1 MRTGLNKIRKDAD
14 YKQDGFTN
22 YILDID
28 VSIPDRTDYDGLLS
42 LCIDARVPVTPI
54 YEKFKSKEPI
64 STAGNALFPEIQS
77 LPNFTNDNVVVTHGI
92 HPSINQSNQ
101 PKCGGHIV
109 AFDDDQNDNI
119 TYGSLIQNLHPYVKN
134 SFNDY
139 DPYLTTRNLAKIWQ
153 APQARFYDHTTG
165 WLYDVDDL
173 DNKHLGV
180 HPTVFHEG
188 IHPAVG
194 QDPTLIII
202 NTLGKPYFN
211 ISRGH
216 KARKLGGVVEIFY
229 PRPELTE
236 PIIESL
242 VYCLQSHYIAKNSKS
257 DQDKHERMQ
266 FESSQTILLLAE
278 SSEDLVIIAK
288 SILSSKN
295 PNHARYI
302 EGFFRDPNDIVI
314 GLVPE
319 IDDHLFE
326 ITAT

>member
-1 MRTGLNKIRKDAD
+1 MRTGLNKIPKDAD
-14 YKQDGFTN
+14 YDQDGFTN
-22 YILDID
+22 YILDVD
-28 VSIPDRTDYDGLLS
+28 VSLPDKTDYDGLLS
-42 LCIDARVPVTPI
+42 LCIDARIPVTPI
-54 YEKFKSKEPI
+54 YNRFKSKEPV

-77 LPNFTNDNVVVTHGI
+77 LPNFTDDNVVVTHGM
-92 HPSINQSNQ
+92 HPSTNQSHQ

-109 AFDDDQNDNI
+109 AFDDDKKNV
-119 TYGSLIQNLHPYVKN
+119 YGSLIQSLKPYVKN

-139 DPYLTTRNLAKIWQ
+139 DPFLTTRNLAKIWQ
-153 APQARFYDHTTG
+153 APQGRFYDHSTG

-173 DNKHLGV
+173 DNTHLGI
-180 HPTVFHEG
+180 HPSIFHEG
-188 IHPAVG
+188 LHPNIG
-194 QDPTLIII
+194 QDPTLIIV
-202 NTLGKPYFN
+202 NTLGRPFFD
-211 ISRGH
+211 ISHGH

-242 VYCLQSHYIAKNSKS
+242 VFCLQSHFIAKNSKS
-257 DQDKHERMQ
+257 DQEILEKGQ
-266 FESSQTILLLAE
+266 FESSETLLFLAE
-278 SSEDLVIIAK
+278 SPEDLITLSK

-295 PNHARYI
+295 TYHTKYI
-302 EGFFRDPNDIVI
+302 EGFFRDPKDIII